1 MHSRGMYT
9 TGMLS
14 LTTCGTNSSTGCC
27 GRERF
32 RQSGMPNLALDG
44 NTHGDKDVGQLDE
57 APKIVPRSTL
67 LLLAFVDK
75 IGADCRLAA
84 R

>member
-1 MHSRGMYT
+1 
-9 TGMLS
+9 
-14 LTTCGTNSSTGCC
+14 
-27 GRERF
+27 
-32 RQSGMPNLALDG
+32 MPNLALDG